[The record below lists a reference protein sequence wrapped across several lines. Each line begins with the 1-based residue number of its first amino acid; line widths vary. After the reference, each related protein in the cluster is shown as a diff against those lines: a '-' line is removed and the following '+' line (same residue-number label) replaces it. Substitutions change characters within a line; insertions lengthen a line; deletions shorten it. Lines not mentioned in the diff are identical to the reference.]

1 MNAPIYAG
9 LLSFFVTVLLGPS
22 TISFLRRLKFGQ
34 HIRSAG
40 PKAHLGKAGTP
51 TMGGVL
57 IVFAA
62 VVATLVFAEP
72 GSGTALRLILVTLA
86 FALIGL
92 VDDFIIVVRK
102 RSLGLRARSKLAA
115 QLVIAAW
122 IALYAL
128 NTPGL
133 GPEVIVPFTGDAWE
147 LSPLLFF
154 LLCVV
159 AVAGTANAAN
169 FTDGLDGLAAGT
181 SAIACIIYTVIALRA
196 GQPDA
201 AVFAA
206 AVAGA
211 CLGFAWFNAHPAQVF
226 MGDTGALALGG
237 AIGALA
243 VLTRTQLALPIIVSI
258 FLVEI
263 LSVMIQVPYF
273 RLTKGKRIFKMTPI
287 HHHFEESGWA
297 ETKIVVRFWL
307 LAAVSGVIGLLSLA

>member
-9 LLSFFVTVLLGPS
+9 LLSFFVAVLLGPS

-102 RSLGLRARSKLAA
+102 RSLGLRARTKLAA

-154 LLCVV
+154 FLCVV

>member
-9 LLSFFVTVLLGPS
+9 LLSFFVAVLLGPS

>member
-9 LLSFFVTVLLGPS
+9 LLSFFVAVLLGPS

-102 RSLGLRARSKLAA
+102 RSLGLRARSKLAV

>member
-1 MNAPIYAG
+1 VNAPIYAG

>member
-1 MNAPIYAG
+1 VNAPIYAG
-9 LLSFFVTVLLGPS
+9 LLSFFVAVLLGPS

>member
-9 LLSFFVTVLLGPS
+9 LLSFFVAVLLGPS

-154 LLCVV
+154 LVCVV